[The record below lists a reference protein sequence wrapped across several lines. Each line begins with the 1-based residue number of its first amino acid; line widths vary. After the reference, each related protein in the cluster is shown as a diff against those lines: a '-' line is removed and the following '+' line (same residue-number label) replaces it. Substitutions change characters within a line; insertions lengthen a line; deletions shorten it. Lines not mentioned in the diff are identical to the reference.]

1 MKTRFARLACAA
13 ALLALS
19 VSSATAQ
26 NYPARQITLVVPFA
40 PGGPADFLGRLIG
53 QKMGE
58 DLGQQ
63 VVIDNR
69 PGANTIIGAQA
80 VAKAA
85 PDGYTLLM
93 AIDGTLVMNP
103 FLYSKLAYDPFKD
116 FVPVSLVAL
125 VPSAVVGNI
134 NIPVSSIK
142 DLVEREKAKP
152 GTFQIG
158 ISTPTSQVN
167 VGLLNMMAGTN
178 FTMVPY
184 RGGTTQVTGILAG
197 DIPLGMESINVSLP
211 LWRDNKLKIS
221 GTGERAASFAGAR
234 NSHDRRDLPRLR
246 SRHLAEHRRA
256 RGHAA
261 RGGEQAARFNQ
272 ESVGNARGA
281 RQTTRRR
288 HRACEQQLARG
299 VRRLHPLAGGNP
311 CQGHP
316 GSRDKDRLTPLLAA
330 AARLFAIALAVA
342 LAHEPTSAQDALD
355 ADAKNYPNRTVR
367 IIVPFPPGGPA
378 DIVARFIGQ
387 KMSEDW
393 GQPVVIENR
402 AGGNTAIGAQAA
414 ARASPDGYTLF
425 APMDTTMVMNPLVIP
440 NLPYD
445 PLKDFAP
452 ITLLTKNMSL
462 VVVRSQGPKTIKE
475 LIAKAKANPGR
486 LNMGAGTITSRL
498 GALLFAR
505 TAGIDVQLVPFK
517 GSAEIGQAVLAGTV
531 DFALDSTGTSLPLI
545 QGGQYRA
552 LAKYSN
558 RPLPILPDLP
568 SLGVA
573 AELPG
578 LDESSTWVA
587 LVAPAGTAPAIIDK
601 IHREVARIYG
611 DPAMIAKLEKA
622 GILAVGSSSPAEF
635 DAFVRSELERWSKV
649 LKDSG
654 NIRLD

>member
-1 MKTRFARLACAA
+1 MKTRCARLACAA

-142 DLVEREKAKP
+142 DLVEQEKAKP

-211 LWRDNKLKIS
+211 LWRDNKLKIL
-221 GTGERAASFAGAR
+221 GM
-234 NSHDRRDLPRLR
+234 
-246 SRHLAEHRRA
+246 
-256 RGHAA
+256 
-261 RGGEQAARFNQ
+261 
-272 ESVGNARGA
+272 V
-281 RQTTRRR
+281 
-288 HRACEQQLARG
+288 
-299 VRRLHPLAGGNP
+299 
-311 CQGHP
+311 
-316 GSRDKDRLTPLLAA
+316 
-330 AARLFAIALAVA
+330 
-342 LAHEPTSAQDALD
+342 SAQRLSLAPEIPTI
-355 ADAKNYPNRTVR
+355 AET
-367 IIVPFPPGGPA
+367 FP
-378 DIVARFIGQ
+378 
-387 KMSEDW
+387 
-393 GQPVVIENR
+393 
-402 AGGNTAIGAQAA
+402 
-414 ARASPDGYTLF
+414 GY
-425 APMDTTMVMNPLVIP
+425 D
-440 NLPYD
+440 
-445 PLKDFAP
+445 
-452 ITLLTKNMSL
+452 
-462 VVVRSQGPKTIKE
+462 
-475 LIAKAKANPGR
+475 
-486 LNMGAGTITSRL
+486 L
-498 GALLFAR
+498 G
-505 TAGIDVQLVPFK
+505 IWQ
-517 GSAEIGQAVLAGTV
+517 SI
-531 DFALDSTGTSLPLI
+531 
-545 QGGQYRA
+545 
-552 LAKYSN
+552 
-558 RPLPILPDLP
+558 
-568 SLGVA
+568 
-573 AELPG
+573 
-578 LDESSTWVA
+578 
-587 LVAPAGTAPAIIDK
+587 VAPAGTP
-601 IHREVARIYG
+601 REVVSKLHGSIKKVL
-611 DPAMIAKLEKA
+611 AMPEVREKLLAA
-622 GILAVGSSSPAEF
+622 GIEPASSNSPEEFAAFIRSQAETRAKVIQAVGI
-635 DAFVRSELERWSKV
+635 K
-649 LKDSG
+649 
-654 NIRLD
+654 LD

>member
-1 MKTRFARLACAA
+1 MTTRFARLACAA

-142 DLVEREKAKP
+142 DLVEQEKAKP

-211 LWRDNKLKIS
+211 LWRDNKLKIL
-221 GTGERAASFAGAR
+221 G
-234 NSHDRRDLPRLR
+234 L
-246 SRHLAEHRRA
+246 
-256 RGHAA
+256 
-261 RGGEQAARFNQ
+261 
-272 ESVGNARGA
+272 V
-281 RQTTRRR
+281 
-288 HRACEQQLARG
+288 
-299 VRRLHPLAGGNP
+299 
-311 CQGHP
+311 
-316 GSRDKDRLTPLLAA
+316 
-330 AARLFAIALAVA
+330 
-342 LAHEPTSAQDALD
+342 SAQRLSLAPEIPTI
-355 ADAKNYPNRTVR
+355 AET
-367 IIVPFPPGGPA
+367 FP
-378 DIVARFIGQ
+378 
-387 KMSEDW
+387 
-393 GQPVVIENR
+393 
-402 AGGNTAIGAQAA
+402 
-414 ARASPDGYTLF
+414 GY
-425 APMDTTMVMNPLVIP
+425 D
-440 NLPYD
+440 
-445 PLKDFAP
+445 
-452 ITLLTKNMSL
+452 
-462 VVVRSQGPKTIKE
+462 
-475 LIAKAKANPGR
+475 
-486 LNMGAGTITSRL
+486 L
-498 GALLFAR
+498 G
-505 TAGIDVQLVPFK
+505 IWQ
-517 GSAEIGQAVLAGTV
+517 SI
-531 DFALDSTGTSLPLI
+531 
-545 QGGQYRA
+545 
-552 LAKYSN
+552 
-558 RPLPILPDLP
+558 
-568 SLGVA
+568 
-573 AELPG
+573 
-578 LDESSTWVA
+578 
-587 LVAPAGTAPAIIDK
+587 VAPAGTP
-601 IHREVARIYG
+601 REVVNKLHGSIKKVL
-611 DPAMIAKLEKA
+611 AMPEVCEKLLAA
-622 GILAVGSSSPAEF
+622 GIEPASSNSPEEFAAFIRSQAETRAKVIQAVGI
-635 DAFVRSELERWSKV
+635 K
-649 LKDSG
+649 
-654 NIRLD
+654 LD

>member
-152 GTFQIG
+152 GTVQIG

-211 LWRDNKLKIS
+211 LWRDNKLKIL
-221 GTGERAASFAGAR
+221 G
-234 NSHDRRDLPRLR
+234 L
-246 SRHLAEHRRA
+246 
-256 RGHAA
+256 
-261 RGGEQAARFNQ
+261 
-272 ESVGNARGA
+272 V
-281 RQTTRRR
+281 
-288 HRACEQQLARG
+288 
-299 VRRLHPLAGGNP
+299 
-311 CQGHP
+311 
-316 GSRDKDRLTPLLAA
+316 
-330 AARLFAIALAVA
+330 
-342 LAHEPTSAQDALD
+342 SAQRLSLAPEIPTI
-355 ADAKNYPNRTVR
+355 AET
-367 IIVPFPPGGPA
+367 FP
-378 DIVARFIGQ
+378 
-387 KMSEDW
+387 
-393 GQPVVIENR
+393 
-402 AGGNTAIGAQAA
+402 
-414 ARASPDGYTLF
+414 GY
-425 APMDTTMVMNPLVIP
+425 D
-440 NLPYD
+440 
-445 PLKDFAP
+445 
-452 ITLLTKNMSL
+452 
-462 VVVRSQGPKTIKE
+462 
-475 LIAKAKANPGR
+475 
-486 LNMGAGTITSRL
+486 L
-498 GALLFAR
+498 G
-505 TAGIDVQLVPFK
+505 IWQ
-517 GSAEIGQAVLAGTV
+517 SI
-531 DFALDSTGTSLPLI
+531 
-545 QGGQYRA
+545 
-552 LAKYSN
+552 
-558 RPLPILPDLP
+558 
-568 SLGVA
+568 
-573 AELPG
+573 
-578 LDESSTWVA
+578 
-587 LVAPAGTAPAIIDK
+587 VAPAGTP
-601 IHREVARIYG
+601 REVVSKLHGSIKKVL
-611 DPAMIAKLEKA
+611 AMPEVRDKLLAA
-622 GILAVGSSSPAEF
+622 GIEPASSDSPEEFAAFIRSQAETRAKVIQAVGIKI
-635 DAFVRSELERWSKV
+635 D
-649 LKDSG
+649 
-654 NIRLD
+654 